1 MWTARA
7 TSYRHERGF
16 DHAAARLAVVVQT
29 MVESEV
35 SGVMFTGNPLTTA
48 TDEIVVNASYGLGE
62 AIVAGIVTPDQF
74 VIDFDTSRVKE
85 QVVGSKAV
93 RIVRDPVTG
102 TGTVTEDVPPALAG
116 RPSLSADQLAGLADL
131 GRRVQEQYGGF
142 PQDIEWGISGG
153 TLHLLQSRPVTGVEF
168 SWDAD
173 VEEGNINHTVEDD
186 YIWTRQWADMLTTG
200 GVTPLTYSIRYAYSM
215 SVCWNHMANCADV
228 NELVGMRLW
237 KYHKGELYYNCLW
250 EKVWLEKTV
259 WPHGR
264 MAEHLMMVPKP
275 WHDEIKA
282 APFSLLK
289 YVRGLIK
296 TQLVDPDVLGF
307 RKVLPSWHA
316 NRAAEAHGLTYEELA
331 KLSDKEVKR
340 YTERTI
346 QLEIDHGNPVVMA
359 LLMHMRDAMNLLALM
374 LDRWY
379 GPDPQVFA
387 KLISGCRTRTGTQ
400 VENIKLWEI
409 AKIIHDSPALTRVF
423 GDNPG
428 AGFFTACEASDEG
441 RAFLERYRAFEA
453 EYYFRGHSDR
463 DMIYDRR
470 REDPGLDYNSLATL
484 LNSDF
489 SITPDDREREVNE
502 RREALFDEVVA
513 AIRGTPLGGLKAE
526 ALKWAFVQ
534 VHDYIVL
541 RDDERQF
548 PNDATVYAYKRG
560 FIEMGRR
567 LTARGLLDSEHDV
580 HYLSWQEVYQLLDGN
595 TSKLP
600 LMRAKVAARRRDVKR
615 RHSHE
620 APMPKYLVRNRAA
633 DIDTADAGDGS
644 GALRGMGT
652 SSGLV
657 TGRARVVKSL
667 AEIGRVQRGEILV
680 TNSTDPGWTPVFL
693 TISGVVVETGGVL
706 SHSSLLAREYG
717 FPAVLLENAMA
728 LIPDGAEITVNG
740 DAGTV
745 VVTEPEVD
753 TEPADREL
761 VDA

>member
-1 MWTARA
+1 
-7 TSYRHERGF
+7 
-16 DHAAARLAVVVQT
+16 
-29 MVESEV
+29 
-35 SGVMFTGNPLTTA
+35 
-48 TDEIVVNASYGLGE
+48 
-62 AIVAGIVTPDQF
+62 
-74 VIDFDTSRVKE
+74 
-85 QVVGSKAV
+85 
-93 RIVRDPVTG
+93 
-102 TGTVTEDVPPALAG
+102 
-116 RPSLSADQLAGLADL
+116 
-131 GRRVQEQYGGF
+131 
-142 PQDIEWGISGG
+142 
-153 TLHLLQSRPVTGVEF
+153 
-168 SWDAD
+168 
-173 VEEGNINHTVEDD
+173 
-186 YIWTRQWADMLTTG
+186 
-200 GVTPLTYSIRYAYSM
+200 
-215 SVCWNHMANCADV
+215 
-228 NELVGMRLW
+228 
-237 KYHKGELYYNCLW
+237 
-250 EKVWLEKTV
+250 
-259 WPHGR
+259 
-264 MAEHLMMVPKP
+264 
-275 WHDEIKA
+275 
-282 APFSLLK
+282 
-289 YVRGLIK
+289 
-296 TQLVDPDVLGF
+296 
-307 RKVLPSWHA
+307 
-316 NRAAEAHGLTYEELA
+316 
-331 KLSDKEVKR
+331 
-340 YTERTI
+340 
-346 QLEIDHGNPVVMA
+346 
-359 LLMHMRDAMNLLALM
+359 MRDAMNLLALM